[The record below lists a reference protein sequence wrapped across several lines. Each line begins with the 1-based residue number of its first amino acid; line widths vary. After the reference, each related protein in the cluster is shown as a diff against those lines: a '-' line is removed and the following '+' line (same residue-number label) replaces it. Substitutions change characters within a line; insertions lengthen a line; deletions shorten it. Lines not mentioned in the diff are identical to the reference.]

1 MHAGRR
7 VGSAEPVRR
16 HGIHS
21 RDGSRHTKLVSAFRP
36 IADIAL
42 RAQNATTDE
51 DGLRREEKPK
61 RVAKQKV
68 EAEDRQGPATTP
80 DR

>member
-1 MHAGRR
+1 MPAG
-7 VGSAEPVRR
+7 GSATPSPSNVTGFTPVTAR
-16 HGIHS
+16 
-21 RDGSRHTKLVSAFRP
+21 RHTKLVSAFRP